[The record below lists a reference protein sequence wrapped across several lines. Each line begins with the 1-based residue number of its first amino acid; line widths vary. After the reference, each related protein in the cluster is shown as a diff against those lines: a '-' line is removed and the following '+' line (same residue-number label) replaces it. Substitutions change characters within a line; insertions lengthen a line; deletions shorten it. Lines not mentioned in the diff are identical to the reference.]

1 MLKYVCTVC
10 LSLWKSNLDLSS
22 QQAEP
27 VMLGKDV
34 AVVSGLLEVVV
45 ILWRS
50 VEKALKQNEEAHK
63 YTVAKFGNVMSKYFQ
78 TFEVHQ
84 LHCVVLFVFFL

>member
-1 MLKYVCTVC
+1 MIKLRF
-10 LSLWKSNLDLSS
+10 WS

-27 VMLGKDV
+27 VTLGKDL
-34 AVVSGLLEVVV
+34 AAVSGLLEVVV

-50 VEKALKQNEEAHK
+50 VEKALKQNEEAQK
-63 YTVAKFGNVMSKYFQ
+63 YIFAKFGNVISKYFQ

-84 LHCVVLFVFFL
+84 LQFIVLFVFLVIFTCMGGTVKPS